1 MSTERICPQCG
12 KTNTE
17 RPSDNCTPAAIQNE
31 IIAFKEDG
39 NELTHCELETENR
52 VNLNE
57 EYSHMNNP
65 KYIGS
70 YNNDGLLNIVYQV
83 HEVVG
88 DVYVLEGISYF
99 DLIYLIESGYEP
111 SQEPVLEQV
120 RELKLSE
127 IENPRLFY
135 SWLGIASEFI
145 RAENERDRR
154 ERQED
159 GRNEGNND

>member
-1 MSTERICPQCG
+1 MSTERTGPQCG
-12 KTNTE
+12 KTCAE
-17 RPSDNCTPAAIQNE
+17 CPSDNCTPEAIQNE
-31 IIAFKEDG
+31 TIAFKDED
-39 NELTHCELETENR
+39 NELTNCELEIENP
-52 VNLNE
+52 VILNE
-57 EYSHMNNP
+57 ESSCMNNP

-70 YNNDGLLNIVYQV
+70 YKDGLLNIVYQV

-120 RELKLSE
+120 REMKLSD

>member
-1 MSTERICPQCG
+1 M
-12 KTNTE
+12 TN
-17 RPSDNCTPAAIQNE
+17 
-31 IIAFKEDG
+31 
-39 NELTHCELETENR
+39 CELENENR
-52 VNLNE
+52 VRLNE
-57 EYSHMNNP
+57 EYSCMNNP

-83 HEVVG
+83 HEVAG

-99 DLIYLIESGYEP
+99 DLIYFVESGYEP
-111 SQEPVLEQV
+111 SQEPVLEQI

-145 RAENERDRR
+145 RAEKERDRR
-154 ERQED
+154 ERQGKYE
-159 GRNEGNND
+159 RSEGDND